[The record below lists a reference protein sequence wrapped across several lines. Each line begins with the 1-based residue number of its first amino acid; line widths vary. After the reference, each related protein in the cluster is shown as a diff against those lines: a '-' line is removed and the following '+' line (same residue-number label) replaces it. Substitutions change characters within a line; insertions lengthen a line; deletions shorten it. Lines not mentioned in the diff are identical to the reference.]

1 MELFPI
7 INIIYEMSMRLMS
20 VKIRSDWL
28 NIAQDIE
35 EYSYVKGT
43 GSQLDIRQNQ
53 KEVGRR

>member
-1 MELFPI
+1 
-7 INIIYEMSMRLMS
+7 
-20 VKIRSDWL
+20 L

-35 EYSYVKGT
+35 ENSFVKARLPDGQGT